1 MAEEET
7 KEQELVQEQKEEKKE
22 LPSFNPGD
30 TVKVS
35 WEITEED
42 KTRIQ
47 DYTGVV
53 ISKKGKEDYKT
64 FTVRKI
70 GAGGIGV
77 ERIFPLFSPK
87 LKDLEVIKKGKARRA
102 KLYYLRNRIGK
113 KALKV
118 KENPKFS

>member
-7 KEQELVQEQKEEKKE
+7 KEQETVQEKKEEKKE

-35 WEITEED
+35 WEITEDE

-47 DYTGVV
+47 DFTGVV
-53 ISKKGKEDYKT
+53 IAKEGKEDYKT

-87 LKDLEVIKKGKARRA
+87 LKNLEIIKEGKARRA
-102 KLYYLRNRIGK
+102 KLYYLRNRVGK

-118 KENPKFS
+118 KENRKAS